1 MKVERGDPIALIVH
15 ATSVHDDHVGEG
27 KFYSIKWIFL
37 KSAKEYG
44 QKIDSNRK

>member
-27 KFYSIKWIFL
+27 KFYSLHYNF
-37 KSAKEYG
+37 
-44 QKIDSNRK
+44 